1 MHSMMIPAN
10 TLVIWRR
17 FALIVATGLLLTAH
31 SFIAGDVAAQPVSL
45 VGIYDGGQME
55 MAVGLELRAD
65 GRFNYALSYGAL
77 DEEASGRWTLSGD
90 RVLLTSNPVT
100 APRFVPVSH
109 GRGID
114 GMLQLG
120 LDVPNGMSRQYF
132 SAVITRANGQSQ
144 RVQLSEDGP
153 LFPFT
158 RDNAPVNIRIVFPV
172 FNIIGEP
179 LQLDPNSGY
188 SIRFRFEP
196 NDLGKVDF
204 RAEPLRVV
212 NGDLLFDRHGR
223 TIRFRRTRQ

>member
-1 MHSMMIPAN
+1 MCPASRDGSPSASVSRRQFAVIAAGGLLLAASLIIARPAN
-10 TLVIWRR
+10 T
-17 FALIVATGLLLTAH
+17 
-31 SFIAGDVAAQPVSL
+31 QPASL

-55 MAVGLELRAD
+55 MAAGLELGAD

-144 RVQLSEDGP
+144 RMQLSDDGL

-179 LQLDPNSGY
+179 L
-188 SIRFRFEP
+188 
-196 NDLGKVDF
+196 
-204 RAEPLRVV
+204 
-212 NGDLLFDRHGR
+212 
-223 TIRFRRTRQ
+223 

>member
-1 MHSMMIPAN
+1 MIA
-10 TLVIWRR
+10 TAASASRRQFAVI
-17 FALIVATGLLLTAH
+17 AAGGLLLAFP
-31 SFIAGDVAAQPVSL
+31 SIVVGLVAAQPASL
-45 VGIYDGGQME
+45 VGTYDGGQME
-55 MAVGLELRAD
+55 IAAGLELRAD
-65 GRFNYALSYGAL
+65 GGFNYALSYGAL
-77 DEEASGRWTLSGD
+77 DEEATGRWTLSGD

-100 APRFVPVSH
+100 APRFVPVSR

-132 SAVITRANGQSQ
+132 AAVITRANGQSQ